1 MRGWMVRIGQV
12 VVEIK
17 LSYTPALLLLC
28 GSGKVGILLYLTRFL
43 ITLEKAQFHALVS
56 CSENYITLNPED
68 LAAAR

>member
-1 MRGWMVRIGQV
+1 MIRIGQV
-12 VVEIK
+12 AVEIE
-17 LSYTPALLLLC
+17 LSYTLLAC
-28 GSGKVGILLYLTRFL
+28 GSGKIGILLYLTRFL